1 MITRVITSSPV
12 KVTGTTPGD
21 QRFESFLEEE
31 FLVSLRFRR
40 DVESFERPTE
50 SIPWK
55 DKTGKMRS
63 YTPDVIVRFRPPDD
77 QEKGRVVIFEV
88 KPDFEKEAGTP
99 ASRLP
104 RREDDE
110 ENELKWAAA
119 ERWAEGRGWTFKVVR
134 STDIRG
140 SYLQN
145 AKFLV
150 KYVERQYPDQGADR
164 LLSILGAEGPM
175 ALQDLMKRA
184 EPDRIQ
190 RAAIYPTLYVLMV
203 RGEIEVDLS
212 LPLSNSSTLKVPD
225 ET

>member
-1 MITRVITSSPV
+1 L
-12 KVTGTTPGD
+12 
-21 QRFESFLEEE
+21 Q
-31 FLVSLRFRR
+31 
-40 DVESFERPTE
+40 
-50 SIPWK
+50 
-55 DKTGKMRS
+55 
-63 YTPDVIVRFRPPDD
+63 
-77 QEKGRVVIFEV
+77 GR
-88 KPDFEKEAGTP
+88 
-99 ASRLP
+99 
-104 RREDDE
+104 
-110 ENELKWAAA
+110 
-119 ERWAEGRGWTFKVVR
+119 
-134 STDIRG
+134 
-140 SYLQN
+140 LQN